1 MASPTPD
8 VALLQPGYRTTN
20 LREAYMTTSEFDRRT
35 LLVTA
40 AASAALVAPA
50 TAEAQAPEIAP
61 KPLAKSKETR
71 ERERPMSSGGLS
83 KARLARMHHVLA
95 DHVARGQVPG
105 LVTLISRRGDTNVD
119 AIGVK
124 ALGSSD
130 PMQRDTIF
138 RIASM
143 TKPITAAGAMI
154 LVEEGKLR
162 LDDPVD
168 RWLPELANR
177 KVLRSIES
185 AVDDTVPAKRAI
197 TLRDLLTFRAGYG
210 AVMVFPA
217 KYPIQQ
223 AMQETGVAPGPMLA
237 SVSGDELMKRYGSLP
252 LIHQPGE
259 RWLYHS
265 CSDILGVL
273 IARVSGQSLETF
285 LRERI
290 FSPLGMKDT
299 GFSVPEGKLDRLATC
314 YWNGGKPGGSLV
326 VFDEARGGRFAKPP
340 AFEAGGGGLVST
352 ADDYLAFCRMLLNKG
367 KHGSERILSRP
378 SVELMTTDHI
388 TPAQKA
394 ASDFFPGFWDSRG
407 WGFGLAVTTRRDDLA
422 GSPGRFG
429 WDGGYGTTG
438 YSDPKEDMVGI
449 LLTQRLWD
457 SPKLP
462 DMHVDFWTLA
472 YQAIDD

>member
-1 MASPTPD
+1 MLSDFAYPTD
-8 VALLQPGYRTTN
+8 CGENT
-20 LREAYMTTSEFDRRT
+20 MSISELDRRT

-40 AASAALVAPA
+40 AASAALA
-50 TAEAQAPEIAP
+50 TPHVAEAQAPEIAP
-61 KPLAKSKETR
+61 KPPAKSKATR
-71 ERERPMSSGGLS
+71 ERERAMSAGGLS
-83 KARLARMHHVLA
+83 RARLARMHDVLA
-95 DHVARGQVPG
+95 GHVARGQVPG
-105 LVTLISRRGDTNVD
+105 LVALVSRHGETHVD
-119 AIGVK
+119 AIGVE
-124 ALGSSD
+124 ALGGSD
-130 PMQRDTIF
+130 PMRRDTIF

-143 TKPITAAGAMI
+143 TKPVTGAAAMI
-154 LVEEGKLR
+154 LVEDGKLR
-162 LDDPVD
+162 LDDHPVD

-185 AVDDTVPAKRAI
+185 PIDDTVPAKRAI
-197 TLRDLLTFRAGYG
+197 TLRDLLTFRCGYG

-217 KYPIQQ
+217 KFPIQQ
-223 AMQETGVAPGPMLA
+223 AMQDSGVAAGPMLP
-237 SVSGDELMKRYGSLP
+237 SIPPDELMKRYGSLP

-265 CSDILGVL
+265 GSDLLGVL
-273 IARVSGQSLETF
+273 IARVSGQSLGTF
-285 LRERI
+285 LQERI
-290 FSPLGMKDT
+290 FAPLEMKDT
-299 GFSVPEGKLDRLATC
+299 GFSVPEAKLDRLATS
-314 YWNGGKPGGSLV
+314 YWTGGKPGGSLV

-340 AFEAGGGGLVST
+340 VFEAGGGGLVST

-367 KHGSERILSRP
+367 RHGSERVLSRP

-388 TPAQKA
+388 TREQKA

-422 GSPGRFG
+422 GNPGRFG
-429 WDGGYGTTG
+429 WDGGYGTSG

-462 DMHVDFWTLA
+462 DVHVDFWTLA
-472 YQAIDD
+472 YQSIDD